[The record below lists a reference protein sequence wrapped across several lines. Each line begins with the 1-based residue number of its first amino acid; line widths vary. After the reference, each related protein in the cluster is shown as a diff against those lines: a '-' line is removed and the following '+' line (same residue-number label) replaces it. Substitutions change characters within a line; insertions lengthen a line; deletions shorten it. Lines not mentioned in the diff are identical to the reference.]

1 MKFNIMKSTARDQ
14 VPILSYIVTVYLI
27 TIGIFALIR

>member
-1 MKFNIMKSTARDQ
+1 MKLNILQPCARDQ
-14 VPILSYIVTVYLI
+14 VPILSYIVTVFLI